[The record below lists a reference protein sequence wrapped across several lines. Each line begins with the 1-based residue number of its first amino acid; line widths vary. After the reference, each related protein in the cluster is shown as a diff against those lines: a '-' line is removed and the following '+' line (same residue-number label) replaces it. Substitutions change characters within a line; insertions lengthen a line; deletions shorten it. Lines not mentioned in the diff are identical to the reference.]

1 MKKFTYI
8 LLAMISFFLNSCIE
22 LENDL
27 TIRDLV
33 FSEGDPMLAQAKN
46 YNYYMDKKEN
56 ILNEDFLN
64 NSRNWP
70 INNTSTNNYRKIEN
84 GLYKLAKTSTS
95 ILQTNTTG
103 NTLIPIGFNNNF
115 EIEIRVKAYLNE
127 NEFYTAENATYT
139 VGFSQNYSSL
149 NFISDVEVT
158 VNKTNLK
165 INTINANSI
174 TENINNNDSANFN
187 LLTLRK
193 VNNYLIVFLNGVY
206 VKHTPITTFNTNYF
220 KFLTTKEAQIDY
232 IKYFILTN

>member
-1 MKKFTYI
+1 M
-8 LLAMISFFLNSCIE
+8 
-22 LENDL
+22 
-27 TIRDLV
+27 
-33 FSEGDPMLAQAKN
+33 
-46 YNYYMDKKEN
+46 
-56 ILNEDFLN
+56 
-64 NSRNWP
+64 
-70 INNTSTNNYRKIEN
+70 
-84 GLYKLAKTSTS
+84 
-95 ILQTNTTG
+95 
-103 NTLIPIGFNNNF
+103 
-115 EIEIRVKAYLNE
+115 
-127 NEFYTAENATYT
+127 
-139 VGFSQNYSSL
+139 YSSL